1 MASDDATKNRG
12 ILLDRTVD
20 GRPIYSGDPCPTLY
34 DRLPDGRPV
43 YSTGPEDVDR
53 H

>member
-1 MASDDATKNRG
+1 MTNRRDEPRPT
-12 ILLDRTVD
+12 LLDRTPSGVEV
-20 GRPIYSGDPCPTLY
+20 RVGDPCPTLY

-43 YSTGPEDVDR
+43 YSTGPEDKDR